1 MRRVV
6 QRLTRRVG
14 AALGSVRPRLTAR
27 APRLPVPRV
36 ADSDRLYVVALVAV
50 VLVLAVMML
59 GPLRSLVEAESHV
72 ADLEQSRRR
81 LQAQVAHL
89 EERRDAL
96 HDLRELELIARED
109 LGMVMPG
116 EVAFVVVSPHSEAQE
131 AREEADRWR
140 ASPRPWYRRLFEA
153 VFG

>member
-1 MRRVV
+1 VRRVV
-6 QRLTRRVG
+6 EWLTRRAG
-14 AALGSVRPRLTAR
+14 SALGSVRPRLTAR
-27 APRLPVPRV
+27 ASRLGVWRV
-36 ADSDRLYVVALVAV
+36 ADSDRVYVAALVAV

-72 ADLEQSRRR
+72 ADLEQSHRR
-81 LQAQVAHL
+81 LQAQIAHL

-96 HDLRELELIARED
+96 HDLQELELIARED

-116 EVAFVVVSPHSEAQE
+116 EVAFVVVSPRSEAQE

-140 ASPRPWYRRLFEA
+140 VPSQPWYRRLFEA